1 MNRRTY
7 GRGKACLGAT
17 IPLQNYHIWILAIK
31 SATLRSNLNSKME
44 PQEKYYIQDDEITL
58 KELILKLK
66 EFWAYLWERKISIIA
81 IALLMAIVFGLKA
94 YLKPKEYQAS
104 LTFMVDEDT
113 GGSGAIGGILSQF
126 GFGGGGS
133 EYNLQKI
140 LTLSK
145 SMRIAKEVFLDTA
158 DVDGKKDLL
167 GNHIIDIYKFHE
179 KKSWK
184 KPENGLDGFYFG
196 DASRTQKAKNIA
208 LKSVFGKVIG
218 GKKTKNPLYSSS
230 VDDDTG
236 IMTLSVKSKSAD
248 LSLSLVKTFF
258 DHLSEYYIEKST
270 EKAKSTFDILKQKTD
285 SIYTVLGQKEYAL
298 ARFKDKN
305 RGTYLNKVKV
315 QEQKLM
321 TQIAALRMAWG
332 EALKNQE
339 MANYALKEQTPFI
352 QPIDVPFAPIAPI
365 PNSLLKALVIGGF
378 LGGFLA
384 VGYFVF
390 RKIIRDAMSE
400 DAA

>member
-7 GRGKACLGAT
+7 GRGKACLGTT

-66 EFWAYLWERKISIIA
+66 EFWAYLWGQKVSIIV

-113 GGSGAIGGILSQF
+113 GGGGGIGGILSQF

-145 SMRIAKEVFLDTA
+145 SMRIAKEVLLDTA
-158 DVDGKKDLL
+158 AVEGKKDLL

-179 KKSWK
+179 KKSWT

-196 DASRTQKAKNIA
+196 KKSKSPKVQNRA
-208 LKSVFGKVIG
+208 LKSVFGKVVG
-218 GKKTKNPLYSSS
+218 NEKTKHPLYSSS
-230 VDDDTG
+230 VNDDTG

-258 DHLSEYYIEKST
+258 DHLSEYYVEKST
-270 EKAKSTFDILKQKTD
+270 EKANSTFEILKQKTD
-285 SIYTVLGQKEYAL
+285 SIYMVLGQKEYAL
-298 ARFKDKN
+298 AQFKDQN
-305 RGTYLNKVKV
+305 RSVYLNKVKV
-315 QEQKLM
+315 REQKLR
-321 TQIAALRMAWG
+321 TEITALQMAWG
-332 EALKNQE
+332 ESLKNQE

-352 QPIDVPFAPIAPI
+352 QPIDIPFAPIAPL
-365 PNSLLKALVIGGF
+365 PNSLLKALILGSF

-384 VGYFVF
+384 VLFFVF
-390 RKIIRDAMSE
+390 RKIVQDALT
-400 DAA
+400 